1 MALARAL
8 VNSPDILLADE
19 PTGNLDPKTSREIM
33 KLLEE
38 INARGTTVLV
48 VTHDQAIVNTMKKT
62 SDPYAEGNHY
72 GRRERK
78 RVHRM
83 RFNTIGY
90 CFKQGFKNI
99 WRNKLFSLAS
109 MATMAACIFMFGIF
123 FCMVQN
129 FQHFVRE
136 AEEGVAVTVLFDEG
150 TTEDEILE
158 IGQGLTKRDG
168 VSEVVYV
175 SADEAWKSYQEKYF
189 EGNPEVAEAFVD
201 DNPLANSSNLEI
213 YMKDIS
219 KQDDLVTYIESLD
232 KVRKVNRSDSVASM
246 LTDFNRLVSYVSVAI
261 IGLLLAVAIFLINN
275 TVAIG
280 ISVRREEIGIMRLI
294 GAKNSFIKAPFLI
307 EGIVIGLV
315 GAIFPLILLYFLY
328 NKLITYVGTQF
339 TGLSNV
345 MDFLPA
351 AQLFQTLLP
360 IGMALGV
367 GIGFFGSIVTI
378 QRHLKV

>member
-1 MALARAL
+1 
-8 VNSPDILLADE
+8 
-19 PTGNLDPKTSREIM
+19 
-33 KLLEE
+33 
-38 INARGTTVLV
+38 
-48 VTHDQAIVNTMKKT
+48 
-62 SDPYAEGNHY
+62 
-72 GRRERK
+72 
-78 RVHRM
+78 M

-99 WRNKLFSLAS
+99 WRNIRFSLAS
-109 MATMAACIFMFGIF
+109 IATMAACIFMFGIF

-360 IGMALGV
+360 VGMALGV

>member
-1 MALARAL
+1 
-8 VNSPDILLADE
+8 
-19 PTGNLDPKTSREIM
+19 
-33 KLLEE
+33 
-38 INARGTTVLV
+38 
-48 VTHDQAIVNTMKKT
+48 
-62 SDPYAEGNHY
+62 
-72 GRRERK
+72 
-78 RVHRM
+78 M

-315 GAIFPLILLYFLY
+315 GAIFSLILLYFLY

-360 IGMALGV
+360 VGMALGV

>member
-1 MALARAL
+1 
-8 VNSPDILLADE
+8 
-19 PTGNLDPKTSREIM
+19 
-33 KLLEE
+33 
-38 INARGTTVLV
+38 
-48 VTHDQAIVNTMKKT
+48 
-62 SDPYAEGNHY
+62 
-72 GRRERK
+72 
-78 RVHRM
+78 M

-168 VSEVVYV
+168 VSEGVYV

-201 DNPLANSSNLEI
+201 DNPLANSSNLVI

-360 IGMALGV
+360 VGMALGV

>member
-1 MALARAL
+1 
-8 VNSPDILLADE
+8 
-19 PTGNLDPKTSREIM
+19 
-33 KLLEE
+33 
-38 INARGTTVLV
+38 
-48 VTHDQAIVNTMKKT
+48 
-62 SDPYAEGNHY
+62 
-72 GRRERK
+72 
-78 RVHRM
+78 M

-123 FCMVQN
+123 FCIVQN

-328 NKLITYVGTQF
+328 NKQITYVGTQF
-339 TGLSNV
+339 RGLSNV

-360 IGMALGV
+360 VGMALGV

>member
-1 MALARAL
+1 
-8 VNSPDILLADE
+8 
-19 PTGNLDPKTSREIM
+19 
-33 KLLEE
+33 
-38 INARGTTVLV
+38 
-48 VTHDQAIVNTMKKT
+48 
-62 SDPYAEGNHY
+62 
-72 GRRERK
+72 
-78 RVHRM
+78 M

-109 MATMAACIFMFGIF
+109 MATMAAGIFMFGIF

-360 IGMALGV
+360 VGMALGV

>member
-1 MALARAL
+1 
-8 VNSPDILLADE
+8 
-19 PTGNLDPKTSREIM
+19 
-33 KLLEE
+33 
-38 INARGTTVLV
+38 
-48 VTHDQAIVNTMKKT
+48 
-62 SDPYAEGNHY
+62 
-72 GRRERK
+72 
-78 RVHRM
+78 M

-123 FCMVQN
+123 FCIVQN

-339 TGLSNV
+339 TGLNNV

-351 AQLFQTLLP
+351 TQLFQTLLP
-360 IGMALGV
+360 VGMALGV

>member
-1 MALARAL
+1 
-8 VNSPDILLADE
+8 
-19 PTGNLDPKTSREIM
+19 
-33 KLLEE
+33 
-38 INARGTTVLV
+38 
-48 VTHDQAIVNTMKKT
+48 
-62 SDPYAEGNHY
+62 
-72 GRRERK
+72 
-78 RVHRM
+78 M

-280 ISVRREEIGIMRLI
+280 ISVRKEEIGIMRLI

-360 IGMALGV
+360 VGMALGV

>member
-1 MALARAL
+1 
-8 VNSPDILLADE
+8 
-19 PTGNLDPKTSREIM
+19 
-33 KLLEE
+33 
-38 INARGTTVLV
+38 
-48 VTHDQAIVNTMKKT
+48 
-62 SDPYAEGNHY
+62 
-72 GRRERK
+72 
-78 RVHRM
+78 
-83 RFNTIGY
+83 
-90 CFKQGFKNI
+90 
-99 WRNKLFSLAS
+99 

-123 FCMVQN
+123 FCIVQN

-189 EGNPEVAEAFVD
+189 EDNPEVAEAFVD

-328 NKLITYVGTQF
+328 NKLITYVTTQF
-339 TGLSNV
+339 TGLTNV
-345 MDFLPA
+345 MNFLPA
-351 AQLFQTLLP
+351 GQLFQTLLP
-360 IGMALGV
+360 VGMALGV

>member
-1 MALARAL
+1 
-8 VNSPDILLADE
+8 
-19 PTGNLDPKTSREIM
+19 
-33 KLLEE
+33 
-38 INARGTTVLV
+38 
-48 VTHDQAIVNTMKKT
+48 
-62 SDPYAEGNHY
+62 
-72 GRRERK
+72 
-78 RVHRM
+78 M

-123 FCMVQN
+123 FCIVQN

-360 IGMALGV
+360 VGMALGV

>member
-1 MALARAL
+1 
-8 VNSPDILLADE
+8 
-19 PTGNLDPKTSREIM
+19 
-33 KLLEE
+33 
-38 INARGTTVLV
+38 
-48 VTHDQAIVNTMKKT
+48 
-62 SDPYAEGNHY
+62 
-72 GRRERK
+72 
-78 RVHRM
+78 M

-123 FCMVQN
+123 FCVVQN

-339 TGLSNV
+339 TGLNNV

-360 IGMALGV
+360 VGMALGV

>member
-1 MALARAL
+1 
-8 VNSPDILLADE
+8 
-19 PTGNLDPKTSREIM
+19 
-33 KLLEE
+33 
-38 INARGTTVLV
+38 
-48 VTHDQAIVNTMKKT
+48 
-62 SDPYAEGNHY
+62 
-72 GRRERK
+72 
-78 RVHRM
+78 M

-201 DNPLANSSNLEI
+201 DNPLANSSNIEI

-360 IGMALGV
+360 VGMALGV

>member
-1 MALARAL
+1 
-8 VNSPDILLADE
+8 
-19 PTGNLDPKTSREIM
+19 
-33 KLLEE
+33 
-38 INARGTTVLV
+38 
-48 VTHDQAIVNTMKKT
+48 
-62 SDPYAEGNHY
+62 
-72 GRRERK
+72 
-78 RVHRM
+78 M

-232 KVRKVNRSDSVASM
+232 KVRRVNRSDSVASM

-360 IGMALGV
+360 VGMALGV

>member
-1 MALARAL
+1 
-8 VNSPDILLADE
+8 
-19 PTGNLDPKTSREIM
+19 
-33 KLLEE
+33 
-38 INARGTTVLV
+38 
-48 VTHDQAIVNTMKKT
+48 
-62 SDPYAEGNHY
+62 
-72 GRRERK
+72 
-78 RVHRM
+78 M

-123 FCMVQN
+123 FCVVQN

-150 TTEDEILE
+150 TTEEEILE

-201 DNPLANSSNLEI
+201 DNPLANSANLEI

-328 NKLITYVGTQF
+328 NKLITYVTTQF

-345 MDFLPA
+345 MNFLSA
-351 AQLFQTLLP
+351 GQLFQTLLP
-360 IGMALGV
+360 VGMVLGV
-367 GIGFFGSIVTI
+367 GIGFFGSAVTI

>member
-1 MALARAL
+1 
-8 VNSPDILLADE
+8 
-19 PTGNLDPKTSREIM
+19 
-33 KLLEE
+33 
-38 INARGTTVLV
+38 
-48 VTHDQAIVNTMKKT
+48 
-62 SDPYAEGNHY
+62 
-72 GRRERK
+72 
-78 RVHRM
+78 M

-328 NKLITYVGTQF
+328 NKLLTYVGTQF

-360 IGMALGV
+360 VGMALGV

>member
-1 MALARAL
+1 
-8 VNSPDILLADE
+8 
-19 PTGNLDPKTSREIM
+19 
-33 KLLEE
+33 
-38 INARGTTVLV
+38 
-48 VTHDQAIVNTMKKT
+48 
-62 SDPYAEGNHY
+62 
-72 GRRERK
+72 
-78 RVHRM
+78 M

-109 MATMAACIFMFGIF
+109 MATMAACIFMFDIF

-360 IGMALGV
+360 VGMALGV

>member
-1 MALARAL
+1 
-8 VNSPDILLADE
+8 
-19 PTGNLDPKTSREIM
+19 
-33 KLLEE
+33 
-38 INARGTTVLV
+38 
-48 VTHDQAIVNTMKKT
+48 
-62 SDPYAEGNHY
+62 
-72 GRRERK
+72 
-78 RVHRM
+78 M

-360 IGMALGV
+360 VGMVLGV

>member
-1 MALARAL
+1 
-8 VNSPDILLADE
+8 
-19 PTGNLDPKTSREIM
+19 
-33 KLLEE
+33 
-38 INARGTTVLV
+38 
-48 VTHDQAIVNTMKKT
+48 
-62 SDPYAEGNHY
+62 
-72 GRRERK
+72 
-78 RVHRM
+78 M

-99 WRNKLFSLAS
+99 WRSRLFSLAS

-360 IGMALGV
+360 VGMALGV

>member
-1 MALARAL
+1 
-8 VNSPDILLADE
+8 
-19 PTGNLDPKTSREIM
+19 
-33 KLLEE
+33 
-38 INARGTTVLV
+38 
-48 VTHDQAIVNTMKKT
+48 
-62 SDPYAEGNHY
+62 
-72 GRRERK
+72 
-78 RVHRM
+78 M

-360 IGMALGV
+360 VGMALGV
-367 GIGFFGSIVTI
+367 GIGFLEV
-378 QRHLKV
+378 

>member
-1 MALARAL
+1 
-8 VNSPDILLADE
+8 
-19 PTGNLDPKTSREIM
+19 
-33 KLLEE
+33 
-38 INARGTTVLV
+38 
-48 VTHDQAIVNTMKKT
+48 
-62 SDPYAEGNHY
+62 
-72 GRRERK
+72 
-78 RVHRM
+78 M

-175 SADEAWKSYQEKYF
+175 SADEAWTSYQEKYF

-360 IGMALGV
+360 VGMALGV